1 MIEMPFLTSRS
12 KSKKAINFIDDDQ
25 KNEARKPRRFIS
37 WELKMNDYNIP

>member
-25 KNEARKPRRFIS
+25 KKTKLENQGDLFHG
-37 WELKMNDYNIP
+37 N